1 MKQKAYSRKKD
12 IDPAFSIIIN
22 EFKNIFEGINAQHT
36 EPDYALNKMTGSEA
50 RSFKQFYEKD
60 HSLDNLMDAANLIT
74 GELPID
80 QIRAISDTA
89 KINPELIYTIIIDAA
104 DSLNIESRE
113 YYHKAF
119 EVYSSTDRFNEFASK
134 LTEEEKK
141 HWQQDMTAD
150 ITSLFIRL
158 FIAGKEEIEEGIIQN
173 IKEAISLDQLLAF
186 NFSVMNQH
194 CLIIN
199 KKSLQTLYKE
209 AKDGDQKALIKLL
222 QFDKTLFDHEWVR
235 ALMFRAMIT
244 GDDKFFV
251 KIGYAIRTKPPAG
264 KLKQAA
270 IKYILTSCWC
280 MGLYRLSNNELV
292 ELLESSGIEIYD
304 DTESFRSFVN
314 KEIKPLFPQY
324 NQ

>member
-1 MKQKAYSRKKD
+1 MQQKAYSRKKD
-12 IDPAFSIIIN
+12 IDPAFSIIIK
-22 EFKNIFEGINAQHT
+22 EYKNIFDGINAQHT
-36 EPDYALNKMTGSEA
+36 EPDYVLNKMTGSEA
-50 RSFKQFYEKD
+50 RSFKPFYEKD
-60 HSLDNLMDAANLIT
+60 HSLDNLMDAATLIT
-74 GELPID
+74 GKLPID

-89 KINPELIYTIIIDAA
+89 KINLELIYQIIITAA

-119 EVYSSTDRFNEFASK
+119 KVCSSTYRFNKFASK
-134 LTEEEKK
+134 LTEKEKREYM
-141 HWQQDMTAD
+141 QDIEAD
-150 ITSLFIRL
+150 INALLLRSFISE
-158 FIAGKEEIEEGIIQN
+158 KEKINKNGIQN

-244 GDDKFFV
+244 GDDKFFS

>member
-36 EPDYALNKMTGSEA
+36 EPDYALNKMTCSEA
-50 RSFKQFYEKD
+50 RSFKPFYEKD
-60 HSLDNLMDAANLIT
+60 HSLDNLMDAASLLSGQSPAEHIKGLLSTEGINLEIIH
-74 GELPID
+74 P
-80 QIRAISDTA
+80 
-89 KINPELIYTIIIDAA
+89 IIIDAA

-113 YYHKAF
+113 YYHKTF
-119 EVYSSTDRFNEFASK
+119 KVYSSTDKLNEFASK

-150 ITSLFIRL
+150 ITSLFLRL
-158 FIAGKEEIEEGIIQN
+158 FIAGKEEIEEDVIQN

-209 AKDGDQKALIKLL
+209 AKGGDQKALIKLL

-235 ALMFRAMIT
+235 ALMFRSMIT
-244 GDDKFFV
+244 GDDKFFG

-292 ELLESSGIEIYD
+292 ELLESNGI